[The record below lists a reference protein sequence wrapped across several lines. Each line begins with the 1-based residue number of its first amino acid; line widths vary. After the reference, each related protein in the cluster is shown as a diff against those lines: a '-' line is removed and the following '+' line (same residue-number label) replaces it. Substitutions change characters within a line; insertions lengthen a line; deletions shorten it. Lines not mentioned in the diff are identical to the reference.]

1 MQYNELNG
9 SIPKIFGFL
18 RNIEKINL
26 VENNLNGDIPKTIF
40 NITSL
45 VEISFENSSFSG
57 NLPVDICENLPKL
70 DG

>member
-9 SIPKIFGFL
+9 SIPKIFGLL